1 MHVNDAAKHG
11 WWVAGSG
18 RRCTHQFECFNGWDS
33 VLENRERANWR
44 LRVIAEPEW
53 IYVAFVGDP
62 TCFNI
67 KFDIT
72 QSSHY
77 AQGPWLGHTDY
88 RKQGE
93 FKEKHL
99 QFCRNKSGSNL

>member
-33 VLENRERANWR
+33 VLENRERANWC

-53 IYVAFVGDP
+53 I
-62 TCFNI
+62 
-67 KFDIT
+67 
-72 QSSHY
+72 
-77 AQGPWLGHTDY
+77 
-88 RKQGE
+88 
-93 FKEKHL
+93 
-99 QFCRNKSGSNL
+99 